1 MSRRV
6 RVAHRIVAD
15 VGIAVQ
21 ILRVVKVRDDAVGL
35 DEAVKRSVV
44 VARVIVRTASDG
56 IRRLPRFK
64 PDRIGLMR
72 MALLYHRSWVE

>member
-1 MSRRV
+1 MPRRI
-6 RVAHRIVAD
+6 RVAHGIVAD
-15 VGIAVQ
+15 VGVAVQ

-35 DEAVKRSVV
+35 DEVVQCCVV

-64 PDRIGLMR
+64 PDRIGLMH